1 MSRGKMH
8 NCCVSICCAAQ
19 YYPYRKVQQRLMIDE
34 QIVQQGRER
43 EKLIMETY
51 KKIMLRLSS
60 MCTYFS
66 HISQCSRRILYTRTH
81 TRFHRMLTTFDCCLL
96 LSYPL
101 RRLYFPSNS
110 AALYPHHP
118 PSCWTSNWYEFRRK
132 HHSKDDKQSHHSE
145 TISFCVASTLCV
157 RGNCVRAFWLIGFV
171 PHVVAFLFLSGC
183 WSSQPIINGIYM
195 ELFILRSIHE
205 LTLLTFRSVWLD
217 DAYARKTWKT
227 S

>member
-1 MSRGKMH
+1 MHDGELSMDLYSDVAWKNAQLLCVAFVALLSFIRIGKFNSVWWLMNKLYSRG
-8 NCCVSICCAAQ
+8 
-19 YYPYRKVQQRLMIDE
+19 
-34 QIVQQGRER
+34 ER
-43 EKLIMETY
+43 DKLIMETY

-66 HISQCSRRILYTRTH
+66 HISHCTRRILYTSTN

-110 AALYPHHP
+110 APHHP

-132 HHSKDDKQSHHSE
+132 HHSKDDKQSHHSG

-171 PHVVAFLFLSGC
+171 SRVVAFLSLVVDPV
-183 WSSQPIINGIYM
+183 SQ
-195 ELFILRSIHE
+195 
-205 LTLLTFRSVWLD
+205 
-217 DAYARKTWKT
+217 
-227 S
+227 